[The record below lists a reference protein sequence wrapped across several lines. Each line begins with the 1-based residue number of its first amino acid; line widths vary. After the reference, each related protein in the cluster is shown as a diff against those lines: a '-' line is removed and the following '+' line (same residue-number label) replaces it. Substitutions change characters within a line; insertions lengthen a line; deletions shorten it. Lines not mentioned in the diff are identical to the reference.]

1 MVALPPVPNN
11 NRRTNSVAADFLNG
25 HILVVDD
32 HQDIRDLVAGILA
45 KEGYRVSVAANGRQ
59 MRRQL
64 IESSVD
70 LVVLD
75 LMLPG
80 EDGLTLC
87 RDLRATTNI
96 PVVMLTAKGDEFDR
110 VLGLEMGA
118 DDYLTKPFG
127 GRELVARIR
136 AVLRRT
142 RSVPAGTRSKTACVW
157 RFDRWTFDT
166 ATRSLKSIDDALLSL
181 STAEFNLLKVFV
193 ERPQIVLTRDQLLD
207 LTRGRESE
215 FIDRS
220 IDTRI
225 SRLRRKIEEDPQNPQ
240 ILKTVW
246 GDGYVFAADVSRG

>member
-1 MVALPPVPNN
+1 V
-11 NRRTNSVAADFLNG
+11 SVDVLNG

-32 HQDIRDLVAGILA
+32 HQDIRDLVAGLLA
-45 KEGYRVSVAANGRQ
+45 KEGYRVSAAADGRQ

-166 ATRSLKSIDDALLSL
+166 ATRSLKSIDNALLSL
-181 STAEFNLLKVFV
+181 STAEFNLMKVFV

>member
-1 MVALPPVPNN
+1 MTTDA
-11 NRRTNSVAADFLNG
+11 SNG

-32 HQDIRDLVAGILA
+32 HQDIRDLVAGLLV
-45 KEGYRVSVAANGRQ
+45 KEGYRVSAAADGRQ

-64 IESSVD
+64 LGSCVD
-70 LVVLD
+70 LIVLD
-75 LMLPG
+75 LMFPG
-80 EDGLTLC
+80 EDGLSLC
-87 RDLRATTNI
+87 RDLRAMTNI

-127 GRELVARIR
+127 GRELIARIR

-142 RSVPAGTRSKTACVW
+142 RSIATGNGGSRASVW

-166 ATRSLKSIDDALLSL
+166 STRSLKSANDALLSL
-181 STAEFNLLKVFV
+181 STAEFNLLRVFV

-225 SRLRRKIEEDPQNPQ
+225 SRLRRKIEENPQNPV